1 MALTK
6 LKFGFQKK
14 KLITENCEKQKGDKK
29 IPPTHHHHLDV
40 KADWDLEAKKNKNGR
55 KTMKL

>member
-29 IPPTHHHHLDV
+29 IPPTHH
-40 KADWDLEAKKNKNGR
+40 
-55 KTMKL
+55 